1 LISLSPGL
9 DLVATRGSGRRNLGF
24 KAAVVEREHLGG
36 ICLNWLYSDKG
47 ASAFRED
54 FRGDASREVLWRGQ
68 RQGRRGVAVIKRSRD
83 VAARLSRGVEGSLKK
98 NKVEVIWGEARLNAP
113 GQITVAAPAR

>member
-1 LISLSPGL
+1 MG
-9 DLVATRGSGRRNLGF
+9 
-24 KAAVVEREHLGG
+24 
-36 ICLNWLYSDKG
+36 LYSDKG

-54 FRGDASREVLWRGQ
+54 LRGDASREGLWRGQ
-68 RQGRRGVAVIKRSRD
+68 RQVRRGVAVIKRSRE
-83 VAARLSRGVEGSLKK
+83 VAARLSRGVEGLLKK